1 MTEAKLESK
10 LGPTILVSSNTPFV
24 FRALERL
31 IGAQVGQIIA
41 DVNSEVV
48 ELTRTHQ
55 PVLIVLDFAQKTD
68 GRQLLRSLKR
78 DVLTKDIDV
87 FVLTACADP
96 LVRELCLQLG
106 ASDCFA
112 KPPDDF
118 FFLKVG
124 QYLAQALYKPN
135 RTKQ

>member
-1 MTEAKLESK
+1 MTEAKLESES
-10 LGPTILVSSNTPFV
+10 GPTILVSSNTPFV

-31 IGAQVGQIIA
+31 PGAQIIA

-55 PVLIVLDFAQKTD
+55 PVLIILDFAQKTD

-112 KPPDDF
+112 KPPDAF
-118 FFLKVG
+118 FFRKVG
-124 QYLAQALYKPN
+124 QYLAQALCKPN

>member
-10 LGPTILVSSNTPFV
+10 SGPTILVSSNTPFV

-31 IGAQVGQIIA
+31 LGAQIIA

-55 PVLIVLDFAQKTD
+55 PVLIILDFAQKTD
-68 GRQLLRSLKR
+68 GRQLLRSPKR

-96 LVRELCLQLG
+96 LVRELCLQ
-106 ASDCFA
+106 
-112 KPPDDF
+112 
-118 FFLKVG
+118 
-124 QYLAQALYKPN
+124 
-135 RTKQ
+135 